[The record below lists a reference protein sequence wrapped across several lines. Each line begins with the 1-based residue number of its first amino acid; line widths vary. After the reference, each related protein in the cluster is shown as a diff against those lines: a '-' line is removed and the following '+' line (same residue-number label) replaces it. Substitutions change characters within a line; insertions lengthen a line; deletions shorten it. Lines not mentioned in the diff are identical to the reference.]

1 MVFDHQNSFTDIYH
15 HHQKGCDLNAF
26 MAPSFL
32 RQGFFV
38 FLLASLF
45 LGGIELAFSEQSFL
59 TFSSGSRENSILDNV
74 EFDEALNAEAKTK
87 QQIAEPIPAIPPE
100 MHPPDPLIRFY
111 EALLQL
117 QEQPD
122 ATTVRI
128 AYFGDSMIEGDLI
141 TQTLRNDF
149 QKKFGGGG
157 VGFVPTTSLLW
168 GYRKTIKHRF
178 NEDQWFSY
186 SVLDRI
192 PSGYDYGISG
202 ELFLTRGWKP
212 WIKFESTEEYEG
224 TQQLHQARLFYGPP
238 TKEFS
243 YCLVETETGKDTV
256 WLTGNNLVNVATLS
270 DSCGSE
276 LNLRVISGDKLP
288 VYGVSMASATGIT
301 IDNFGMRNSTGS
313 NLKKISE
320 ESLEQFQQHL
330 GYDLVILQFGLNLVS
345 ADRTNYSKYE
355 KALRQVVAKFKVT
368 MPDADI
374 LIVSVGDKCSRLNG
388 SWQTDPSIPL
398 IIETQERVAN
408 DTGVGFLNLFEEM
421 GGRNAMVQWV
431 NSRPALARGD
441 YAHPNR
447 KGAEKVS
454 SIIRDYLLSGLAE
467 YIGEPLGDGLA
478 SAE

>member
-1 MVFDHQNSFTDIYH
+1 
-15 HHQKGCDLNAF
+15 

-45 LGGIELAFSEQSFL
+45 LAAVELAFSEKSFL
-59 TFSSGSRENSILDNV
+59 TFSSGTKENPILDNV
-74 EFDEALNAEAKTK
+74 EFQEDFAEEAQPENVEAPTPP
-87 QQIAEPIPAIPPE
+87 IASE
-100 MHPPDPLIRFY
+100 MSPPDPLIRFY
-111 EALLQL
+111 EALYQL
-117 QEQPD
+117 QERPD
-122 ATTVRI
+122 ATKVRI

-186 SVLDRI
+186 SVLQRK
-192 PSGYDYGISG
+192 PSNYDYGISG

-212 WIKFESTEEYEG
+212 WLKFQGTEEYEG
-224 TQQLHQARLFYGPP
+224 TSQLHQARLFYGRP
-238 TKEFS
+238 TKESS
-243 YCLVETETGKDTV
+243 YCLVETEAGKDTV
-256 WLTGNNLVNVATLS
+256 WLDGQDLINAVTLS
-270 DSCGSE
+270 DSCGTE
-276 LNLRVISGDKLP
+276 LNLKVISGDKLP
-288 VYGVSMASATGIT
+288 VYGVSMASTTGVT

-330 GYDLVILQFGLNLVS
+330 NYDLVILQFGLNLVS
-345 ADRTNYSKYE
+345 ANRTNFTKYE
-355 KALRQVVAKFKVT
+355 KALRQVVARFKVA
-368 MPDADI
+368 MPESDI
-374 LIVSVGDKCSRLNG
+374 LIVSVGDKCSRING

-398 IIETQERVAN
+398 IIETQQRVAT

-454 SIIRDYLLSGLAE
+454 SILRDYLLSGYGE
-467 YIGEPLGDGLA
+467 YIGEPLGEGLA

>member
-1 MVFDHQNSFTDIYH
+1 
-15 HHQKGCDLNAF
+15 
-26 MAPSFL
+26 MAPSYL

-38 FLLASLF
+38 FLLASIF
-45 LGGIELAFSEQSFL
+45 LAGIQLAFSEQSFL
-59 TFSSGSRENSILDNV
+59 TFSSGSKENSILDNV
-74 EFDEALNAEAKTK
+74 EFDEGQDQE
-87 QQIAEPIPAIPPE
+87 EPVQASVASPVPSPE
-100 MHPPDPLIRFY
+100 SEMLPPDPLIRFY

-122 ATTVRI
+122 ATKVRI
-128 AYFGDSMIEGDLI
+128 AYFGDSMIEGDLV

-149 QKKFGGGG
+149 QNRFGGGG

-168 GYRKTIKHRF
+168 GYRKTIKQRF
-178 NEDQWFSY
+178 NEEQWFSY
-186 SVLDRI
+186 TVLERI

-202 ELFLTRGWKP
+202 ELFLTKGWKP
-212 WIKFESTEEYEG
+212 WIKFEATEEYSG
-224 TQQLHQARLFYGPP
+224 TKQLHQAQLFYGRP
-238 TKEFS
+238 TKESS

-256 WLTGNNLVNVATLS
+256 WLDGQNLINVANLS
-270 DSCGSE
+270 DSCGAE
-276 LNLRVISGDKLP
+276 LNLKVISGDKLP
-288 VYGVSMASATGIT
+288 VYGVSMASSTGVT

-313 NLKKISE
+313 NLKKISS

-355 KALRQVVAKFKVT
+355 KALRQVVAKFKVS
-368 MPDADI
+368 MPDTDI

-388 SWQTDPSIPL
+388 SWQTDPSVPL

-431 NSRPALARGD
+431 NSRPSLARGD

-447 KGAEKVS
+447 RGAEKVS
-454 SIIRDYLLSGLAE
+454 SILRDYLLKGYGE